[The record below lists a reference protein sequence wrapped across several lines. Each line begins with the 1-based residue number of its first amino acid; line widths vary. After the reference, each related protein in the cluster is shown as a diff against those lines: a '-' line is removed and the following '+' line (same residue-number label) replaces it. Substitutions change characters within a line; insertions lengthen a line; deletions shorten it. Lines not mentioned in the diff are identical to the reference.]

1 MVGNTFGAPIF
12 VVLLLCFC
20 GSSMLCGCNGDG
32 GSVLYIFLC
41 CAMVVASVLCSC
53 SVVVVLCCVVQ
64 WWFYN

>member
-32 GSVLYIFLC
+32 GSVLCDGGGFCVVQLQCGGGSMLC
-41 CAMVVASVLCSC
+41 GAMVVL
-53 SVVVVLCCVVQ
+53 
-64 WWFYN
+64 

>member
-32 GSVLYIFLC
+32 GGFCVVQLQCGGGSMLC
-41 CAMVVASVLCSC
+41 GAMVVL
-53 SVVVVLCCVVQ
+53 
-64 WWFYN
+64 